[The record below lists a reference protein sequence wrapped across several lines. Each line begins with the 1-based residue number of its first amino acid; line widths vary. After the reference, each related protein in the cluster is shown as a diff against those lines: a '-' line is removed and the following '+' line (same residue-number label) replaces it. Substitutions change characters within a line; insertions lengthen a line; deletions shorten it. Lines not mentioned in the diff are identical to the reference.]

1 MSLVDLMSMAKPNEE
16 MRKKILQKLHG
27 ELACC
32 FQCAKCTSGCTAFKL
47 LELVPHEIMRL
58 TKLGFIEELIT
69 SEIIWTCATCL
80 KCVERCPQN
89 VSPYH
94 VIIALR
100 NIAVKQEAKIPE
112 AYLKA
117 VSQILET
124 GLAQTIEKVTTK
136 KMEPLD
142 RQKLHLPEIKHPTET
157 FRTTFLKILEEHE
170 L

>member
-1 MSLVDLMSMAKPNEE
+1 MSLVDLMSTAKPDKET
-16 MRKKILQKLHG
+16 RKKILQKLRG
-27 ELACC
+27 ELAYC

-136 KMEPLD
+136 KMESLD

>member
-16 MRKKILQKLHG
+16 LRKKILQKLHE
-27 ELACC
+27 ELAYC

-136 KMEPLD
+136 KMESLD